1 MSWKIPKERID
12 AICAECSE
20 QVWEPFPGITIVA
33 WQMPNGFVIS
43 EQSGTIDPAE
53 YSREIGVKCC
63 RERLADKVWELE
75 GYVRKNEWAAAKKEG

>member
-1 MSWKIPKERID
+1 MSWKIPKEKID
-12 AICAECSE
+12 AICAECEE

-53 YSREIGVKCC
+53 YSLEIGVKCC
-63 RERLADKVWELE
+63 RERLTDKVWELE
-75 GYVRKNEWAAAKKEG
+75 GYVRKNEWAEAKGGE